1 MKNKTLFVGA
11 IIAIIVNLVF
21 LLCGVL
27 FAVCGYKSP
36 YVALFITSLMFAY
49 HTDVRIL
56 IGAIFTLTKRKINVN
71 KKVFV
76 VRESEFKFLSKLG
89 VKNWKDRFIAWDKS
103 QFVLKDTRDKNQIEK
118 VLKNNICAEV
128 IHWVSFFVGFFA
140 ILIGCLISI
149 DELWLY
155 IITAVLTSLFA
166 DLPPILIQRYNRFR
180 LQKIYSALAKRN
192 QNAS

>member
-11 IIAIIVNLVF
+11 IIAIIVNLIF
-21 LLCGVL
+21 LVCGVL
-27 FAVCGYKSP
+27 FAVYGYKSP

-71 KKVFV
+71 KTVFTV
-76 VRESEFKFLSKLG
+76 KEGEFKFLSKLG
-89 VKNWKDRFIAWDKS
+89 VKNWKDKFIAWDKS
-103 QFVLKDTRDKNQIEK
+103 QFVLKNTRDKNQIETI
-118 VLKNNICAEV
+118 LKNNICAEV
-128 IHWVSFFVGFFA
+128 IHLVSFFVGFLA

-155 IITAVLTSLFA
+155 IITAVLTSLFV

-180 LQKIYSALAKRN
+180 LQKIYHALAKKD
-192 QNAS
+192 